1 MTDPAFDSAT
11 DALARAVAELSAP
24 ASDPVGRI
32 TGALEVRRAAESLL
46 GASVDAARAAGVTWQ
61 AIGDVLGTSRQAA
74 FQRFGHPIDPRT
86 GAPMTKTVLP
96 DAAGRASAVF
106 ALISTLQWDEVYS
119 QFDETMT
126 SQITVDKL
134 AEGWAMAAAT
144 AGAFESQGEPFVRAA
159 EPYTLVDVPLAF
171 EAGDMVGR
179 VAYNDAGQISGLF
192 ILTPSAAAGL

>member
-1 MTDPAFDSAT
+1 MTDPA
-11 DALARAVAELSAP
+11 
-24 ASDPVGRI
+24 DPLDRI
-32 TGALEVRRAAESLL
+32 SGALEARRAAEEMLA
-46 GASVDAARAAGVTWQ
+46 ASVDAARAAGVTWQ

-86 GAPMTKTVLP
+86 GEPMATTVLP

-106 ALISTLQWDEVYS
+106 ALIANLQWDEVYA

-126 SQITVDKL
+126 SQLPAEKL
-134 AEGWAMAAAT
+134 AEAWAMAAAT
-144 AGAFESQGEPFVRAA
+144 AGAFERQGEPFVRAA
-159 EPYTLVDVPLAF
+159 APYTVVDVPLAF

-179 VAYNDAGQISGLF
+179 VAYNESGQISGLF